1 MKKLKLKPE
10 FNDVLENEVKH
21 KYPIIYAYIKY
32 WLETNQN
39 YFDIS
44 IVDAKTMLAYLT
56 NTVSSFESF
65 ENLFED

>member
-10 FNDVLENEVKH
+10 FNEILENEVKH
-21 KYPIIYAYIKY
+21 KYPIIYASIKY

-44 IVDAKTMLAYLT
+44 ILNAKTMLMYL
-56 NTVSSFESF
+56 SKDFFSFDSF
-65 ENLFED
+65 ENLFEN